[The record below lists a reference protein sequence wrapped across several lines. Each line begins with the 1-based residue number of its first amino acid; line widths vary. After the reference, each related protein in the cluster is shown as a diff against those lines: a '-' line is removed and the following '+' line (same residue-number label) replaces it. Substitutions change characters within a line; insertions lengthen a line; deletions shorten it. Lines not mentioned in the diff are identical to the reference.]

1 MKFILCE
8 GLLQSIY
15 TERGFNMNEEFEM
28 STPQTEETILQV
40 GEEKTEKRKKP
51 HKWRK
56 RIGKGLLLLA
66 VFVIGFAGGIAFF
79 ISGSSNGVNNLS
91 VLKKLLVLEGCVEQY
106 YLDEVDAEK
115 MEAGIYRGYMSGL
128 GDPYSTYYTKEEYDQ
143 MMEEDSGEYVG
154 IGITVMKDTTT
165 GYVSIEQVQ
174 KDAPAYN
181 AGIQPGDLLIEVDG
195 NDTTTLS
202 LQEAVNLIK
211 KGENKEVLL
220 LIGRGTDTF
229 EVTVEKTSVQIE
241 SVTYEM
247 KKDNI
252 GYIAVSQFI
261 ENTGDKF
268 IDAVDTLEAQ
278 GMKSLIIDL
287 RDNGGGFVDVCVD
300 MVSRIIPEDQLIVYT
315 EDKNGKKT
323 EYKSN
328 SEKELNI
335 PIIILVNGNTA
346 SASEIMTGC
355 LKDYGVAN
363 VVGSQTYGK
372 GIVQN
377 IIGLS
382 DGSAIKLTVAKY
394 YTPNG
399 NDIHKKGIEPD
410 VIVEMEDAQWK
421 EARDDETKDTQL
433 QKAYELLK

>member
-1 MKFILCE
+1 MNFILCE
-8 GLLQSIY
+8 GLLQSVY
-15 TERGFNMNEEFEM
+15 TERGFYMNEEFEM
-28 STPQTEETILQV
+28 MTPQPVEGTISK
-40 GEEKTEKRKKP
+40 EKLP

-56 RIGKGLLLLA
+56 RIGKCLLLLA
-66 VFVIGFAGGIAFF
+66 VLFAGFIGGIVFL
-79 ISGSSNGVNNLS
+79 ISGSNSNINNLS
-91 VLKKLLVLEGCVEQY
+91 ILKKLLVLEGCVEQY
-106 YLDEVDAEK
+106 YLDEVDGEK
-115 MEAGIYRGYMSGL
+115 METGIYRGYLSGL
-128 GDPYSTYYTKEEYDQ
+128 SDPYSTYYTKEEYDQ

-220 LIGRGTDTF
+220 LVGRGTDTF

-247 KKDNI
+247 KEDNI

-268 IDAVDTLEAQ
+268 IDAIDTLEKQ

-335 PIIILVNGNTA
+335 PIVILVNGNTA